1 MNWEIR
7 TGGTVDLSVDR
18 DEFAIIALCLSR
30 AKHVLEPG
38 EIERSLKSSPEDL
51 DSLSWD
57 LSEAQGDYH
66 RNFGGGPEVELS

>member
-1 MNWEIR
+1 MNSEIR
-7 TGGTVDLSVDR
+7 TSDMIDLVVDR

-30 AKHVLEPG
+30 AKHVLKPE
-38 EIERSLKSSPEDL
+38 EIEQSLKVSREEL

-57 LSEAQGDYH
+57 MSRAQGDYH